1 MNIYT
6 REVKNKLKSA
16 LIWSVSIFLLI
27 LLFMSFYPGFATDET
42 LWDMVLENYPKELL
56 QAMGMTGV
64 NMATVIG
71 YFTMCMLFTQICLAV
86 QASQYGFSI
95 LSEEE
100 RDMTADFLL
109 TKPIK
114 RSKVFFSKLYAALTA
129 LVITNAVVWGSTFFF
144 LNVFSD
150 GHEYEPALFV
160 KMLSSLILFQLFFL
174 GVGMV
179 ISVSVKKISSV
190 LSFSM
195 GLAFGMY
202 IISTIGSLV
211 DDNTLAY
218 LTPFKYFEPN
228 TIAIDGKYDPLM
240 VVICAAVI
248 VVTLVT
254 SYILYLKR
262 NIRTAS

>member
-6 REVKNKLKSA
+6 REIKNKLKSV
-16 LIWSVSIFLLI
+16 LIWSVYIFLLI
-27 LLFMSFYPGFATDET
+27 LMFMSLYPGFAADES
-42 LWDMVLENYPKELL
+42 LWEMVLENYPKELL
-56 QAMGMTGV
+56 QAMGMAEV
-64 NMATVIG
+64 NMASVIG
-71 YFTMCMLFTQICLAV
+71 YYTMCMLFTQLCLAV

-114 RSKVFFSKLYAALTA
+114 RSKVFFSKLYSALTA

-144 LNVFSD
+144 VSVFND
-150 GHEYEPALFV
+150 GHEYDPALFV
-160 KMLSSLILFQLFFL
+160 KMLSVLILFQLFFL

-179 ISVSVKKISSV
+179 VSVSVKKIKSV

-195 GLAFGMY
+195 ALAFGMY
-202 IISTIGSLV
+202 IISTIGSIV
-211 DDNTLAY
+211 DENTLAY
-218 LTPFKYFEPN
+218 ITPFKYFEPN
-228 TIAIDGKYDPLM
+228 AIAIDGKYDPLM
-240 VVICAAVI
+240 IIICAVVIVI
-248 VVTLVT
+248 TLIA